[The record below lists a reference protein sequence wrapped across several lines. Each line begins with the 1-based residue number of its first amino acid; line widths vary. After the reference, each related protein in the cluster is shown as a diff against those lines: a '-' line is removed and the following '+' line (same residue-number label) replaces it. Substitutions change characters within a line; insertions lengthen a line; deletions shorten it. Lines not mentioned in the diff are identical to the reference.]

1 MKKYLGIIK
10 IEIESIAGLN
20 LKILTKFSNEKYYL
34 EKWLRLY
41 PNSKKLILENNE
53 ELQDFFKD
61 FEDNSPVTQD
71 EFNTSKSLYERFIIK
86 E

>member
-53 ELQDFFKD
+53 ELQDFHYMKD
-61 FEDNSPVTQD
+61 
-71 EFNTSKSLYERFIIK
+71 L
-86 E
+86 